1 MKIVYFI
8 DGLNPGG
15 VENVVLSI
23 ANYMSAFPLNHISV
37 VCLYKD
43 QNNIV
48 ASFDKRVNVFFL
60 PFTAKKKNLFY
71 YIRYAPLLSHLL
83 KKLTPDVIHA
93 HNASGSLLYLALVAR
108 MSGIKTKYIRTM
120 HFAGFFLLRQ
130 TIGDRVRFLV
140 DKVATK
146 IMNAT
151 IVAVSPIILDL
162 VRNLYS
168 TNSPLCITNG
178 VDADN
183 KYNPI
188 NYRPSNIRA
197 KHNVPMNHK
206 IAIYVARM
214 VAGKNHLTLLKAWKI
229 ISNQMSDVHLILLG
243 DGPLRSDICHYIK
256 ANNMEASV
264 YCTSTEKNVAEYM
277 SISDIAILTS
287 ESEGFCLSLIEGM
300 SMELPTIVSDIPSLK
315 NIVDDF
321 ETGIFYSTYDEVDL
335 AGKIELL
342 MKDKDLR
349 LRLGRNAR
357 HCILNNYT
365 IEHMLEKYKSLYDSI
380 I

>member
-23 ANYMSAFPLNHISV
+23 ANYMSAFPRNHISV

-48 ASFDKRVNVFFL
+48 ESFDKRVNVFFL
-60 PFTAKKKNLFY
+60 PFTAEKKNFFY
-71 YIRYAPLLSHLL
+71 YIKYASLLSHLL
-83 KKLTPDVIHA
+83 KKLAPDIIHA
-93 HNASGSLLYLALVAR
+93 HNSSGSLLYLALGAK
-108 MSGIKTKYIRTM
+108 MSGAKAKYIRTM

-130 TIGDRVRFLV
+130 TMVDRVRFLV
-140 DKVATK
+140 DKVASE
-146 IMNAT
+146 IMNIT
-151 IVAVSPIILDL
+151 IVAVSPIIFDL
-162 VRNLYS
+162 VRNLYPR
-168 TNSPLCITNG
+168 NRPLCITNG

-188 NYRPSNIRA
+188 NYRSNVRVELNI
-197 KHNVPMNHK
+197 PINHK
-206 IAIYVARM
+206 VAIYVARM

-229 ISNQMSDVHLILLG
+229 ISNKMSDVHLILLG
-243 DGPLRSDICHYIK
+243 DGPLRSDICNYIN

-277 SISDIAILTS
+277 SAADIAVLTS
-287 ESEGFCLSLIEGM
+287 ESEGFSLSLIEGM
-300 SMELPTIVSDIPSLK
+300 SMGLPTIVSDIPSFK
-315 NIVDDF
+315 DIVDDF

-349 LRLGRNAR
+349 LRLGKNAR

-365 IEHMLEKYKSLYDSI
+365 IEHMLEKYKSLYDTI